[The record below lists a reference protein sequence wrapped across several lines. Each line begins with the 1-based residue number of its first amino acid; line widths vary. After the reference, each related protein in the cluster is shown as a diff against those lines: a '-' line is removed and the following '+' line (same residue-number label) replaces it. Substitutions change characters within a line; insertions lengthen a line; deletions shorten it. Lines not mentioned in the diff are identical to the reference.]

1 MRALEIGSRH
11 HFLLEVMKLAWAMPK
26 VSSCALVLSLTS
38 FLEGEDGNAKVGNRQ
53 VTFNRNKL
61 SGVDWGGG
69 KRSLLIPGFELD
81 AEQSQPEGRILCVF
95 FFFCSCFYLW
105 WPPGSDIKLAK
116 FRSKKIPHRVIHKK
130 AWKGQWT
137 PQITIWFQN

>member
-26 VSSCALVLSLTS
+26 VFSCALVLSLTS

-95 FFFCSCFYLW
+95 FFSAAASIYDDHLVLTLS
-105 WPPGSDIKLAK
+105 WPSSGPRKS
-116 FRSKKIPHRVIHKK
+116 P
-130 AWKGQWT
+130 T
-137 PQITIWFQN
+137 E